1 MKSFSSFYKGVE
13 GNEGEKCNYTI
24 RLDSYGCGCQHDC
37 NYCYAKSLLDF
48 RGLWN
53 PQKPVVASMK
63 QVKSA
68 IKDLIKNKTK
78 IVRYGLLQ
86 KEFEKLKVENNGICS
101 ICNERKA
108 EVIDHDHETG
118 QVRGFICSKC
128 NLGLYFIENIEL
140 KKKMEQYLKKKR

>member
-1 MKSFSSFYKGVE
+1 MCKEECLKAQYKDASI
-13 GNEGEKCNYTI
+13 NNLKHFEKVKICEICEQPYI
-24 RLDSYGCGCQHDC
+24 
-37 NYCYAKSLLDF
+37 AKSPTS
-48 RGLWN
+48 RWCKTCI
-53 PQKPVVASMK
+53 P
-63 QVKSA
+63 
-68 IKDLIKNKTK
+68 NKKART
-78 IVRYGLLQ
+78 IFERYGLLQ
-86 KEFEKLKVENNGICS
+86 KEFEKLKAENNGICP